1 MEGTIYRK
9 VATTRPQ
16 FARNDALKA
25 LLLSMA
31 AYHYEKEIIPGLE
44 GGVGAQTTD
53 LRGLTINTIGLA

>member
-53 LRGLTINTIGLA
+53 LRGL